1 MKKILIFSNGEKIGD
16 GIIKLPLI
24 REIYNNYLEYEIT
37 WLTYGSTVYSNI
49 LKNLSTK
56 FINKVI
62 SNAKL
67 TILPWKKI
75 SSIYNFENEH
85 YDIIIDT
92 QKTFLKTLSL
102 KRIKSKI
109 FISATASWLLSDL
122 KLDKIENKN
131 KYYVEKLYDLIG
143 LPLGKKLTYKNYFS
157 FDKNLIKLLEKIFKD
172 KKNCI
177 GIAPGSGET
186 KKKWN
191 INNFIRVS
199 KHFES

>member
-67 TILPWKKI
+67 NILPWKKI

-92 QKTFLKTLSL
+92 QQTFLKTLSL
-102 KRIKSKI
+102 
-109 FISATASWLLSDL
+109 
-122 KLDKIENKN
+122 
-131 KYYVEKLYDLIG
+131 
-143 LPLGKKLTYKNYFS
+143 
-157 FDKNLIKLLEKIFKD
+157 
-172 KKNCI
+172 
-177 GIAPGSGET
+177 
-186 KKKWN
+186 
-191 INNFIRVS
+191 
-199 KHFES
+199 